1 MLFSKLIDYYEFR
14 ELKKVKK
21 TLTSICIA
29 AGLLFS
35 TSVGVNAAD
44 VHYKDV
50 KKTDNFYNSVQ
61 YLLGQKAISRTLPTF
76 RPYDNVTRGQV
87 ASILA
92 KVLDDRLREVE
103 YSDVYSG
110 VDFIDV
116 PKTNQ
121 FYPYINKLEWNGI
134 MRGYYLRDDSPI
146 RAFGINQ
153 PLTRGQFAG
162 IIVKAYQIPL
172 IKLQSYK
179 ENGAVKS
186 DIFDGQKFTYPWGQ
200 EIATLE
206 TLGILSG
213 YNDGN
218 YKPNTPINRSQF
230 ANMLYKVESG
240 NLQFFNQSAIVN
252 EFVKLGIQSDIA
264 TEKIKSL
271 KNNDVLNYI
280 ASYGDTRYLDTI
292 TLAADMRKE
301 GEILFRDINVKI
313 VASKDTTGQWVI
325 DVEKIVENDTTSSDT
340 AKITP

>member
-1 MLFSKLIDYYEFR
+1 M
-14 ELKKVKK
+14 
-21 TLTSICIA
+21 
-29 AGLLFS
+29 
-35 TSVGVNAAD
+35 
-44 VHYKDV
+44 
-50 KKTDNFYNSVQ
+50 
-61 YLLGQKAISRTLPTF
+61 
-76 RPYDNVTRGQV
+76 
-87 ASILA
+87 
-92 KVLDDRLREVE
+92 LDDRLREVE

-162 IIVKAYQIPL
+162 IIVKAYHIPL

-240 NLQFFNQSAIVN
+240 NLHFFNQSAIVN

-301 GEILFRDINVKI
+301 GEILFSDINVKI
-313 VASKDTTGQWVI
+313 VASKDNRCR
-325 DVEKIVENDTTSSDT
+325 KNC
-340 AKITP
+340 